1 MLLIKFAGLERP
13 DLTCTRNHR
22 GAPVQLL
29 QTNRNKASTEAMN
42 RRLALLAL
50 WAVLMAPLA
59 VLWWQGL
66 APDADIDALVVDSGN
81 WAMAW
86 LAIAVVMTPLAR
98 LWRPLSR
105 LLWLRR
111 AVGLAAFA
119 ASMAHLWLYVLAMRG
134 FAEPGGEWALMWAE
148 AFTPGIL
155 TGWAALLLLLPPA
168 LASNDATMRQLRR
181 AWKPVQRLALPAAA
195 LALAHMAV
203 VHDAFRLAMAITGI
217 VAGLQFIRFFPATRP
232 ATRKT

>member
-1 MLLIKFAGLERP
+1 M
-13 DLTCTRNHR
+13 T
-22 GAPVQLL
+22 
-29 QTNRNKASTEAMN
+29 

-59 VLWWQGL
+59 GLWWQAA
-66 APDADIDALVVDSGN
+66 APDADVDALVAASGN

-98 LWRPLSR
+98 MWRPLAR

-111 AVGLAAFA
+111 GIGLAAFG
-119 ASMAHLWLYVLAMRG
+119 ASGVHLWLYVLAMRG
-134 FAEPGGEWALMWAE
+134 FAEAGGEWALIADE

-155 TGWAALLLLLPPA
+155 TGWAALALMLLPA
-168 LASNDATMRQLRR
+168 LASSDAAMRVLKR
-181 AWKPVQRLALPAAA
+181 AWKPVQRLALPAAV

-203 VHDAFRLAMAITGI
+203 VHDAFSLAMA
-217 VAGLQFIRFFPATRP
+217 VAGVVGGLQLVRFFPAS
-232 ATRKT
+232 RKA